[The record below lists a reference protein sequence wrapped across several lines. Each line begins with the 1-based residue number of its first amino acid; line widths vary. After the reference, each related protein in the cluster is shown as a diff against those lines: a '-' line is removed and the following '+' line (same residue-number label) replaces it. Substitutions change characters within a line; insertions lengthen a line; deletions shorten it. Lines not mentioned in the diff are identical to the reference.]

1 MEINDAFRGKEKQ
14 WAKLIAQ
21 AWADEGFKKRLL
33 ADPKSVLKENGI
45 EFPEHIKLSMVEGKE
60 NEINLTIPPKPVSV
74 VGNEEILPERIA
86 AMMYCSVGA
95 CVP

>member
-21 AWADEGFKKRLL
+21 AWADEGFKNRLL

-45 EFPEHIKLSMVEGKE
+45 EFPEHITINISDSKE
-60 NEINLTIPPKPVSV
+60 NEIHLTLPHKPVDLGTV
-74 VGNEEILPERIA
+74 EEMTQRIA
-86 AMMYCSVGA
+86 AGMTNPISTVTLC
-95 CVP
+95 